1 MGLIKEDLLKKMNF
15 EIPLRNVSRL
25 KEIQISMLYIK
36 DMEKW
41 HKGT

>member
-15 EIPLRNVSRL
+15 EILLRNVSRL